1 MERRDFNF
9 DRTWL
14 EAGTPN
20 SRRNLG
26 GWFIRSWVDQ
36 SASQRKMTPG
46 RIAAGMIM
54 LGWIFL
60 ALAFLTSCVSVPIPP
75 FGDRVGELGNLQL
88 SVSVKY
94 MPVQNPDL
102 PKDDNLSYA
111 WSKFGEVKALKDK

>member
-1 MERRDFNF
+1 
-9 DRTWL
+9 
-14 EAGTPN
+14 
-20 SRRNLG
+20 
-26 GWFIRSWVDQ
+26 
-36 SASQRKMTPG
+36 MTPG

-75 FGDRVGELGNLQL
+75 FGDRVGEMGNLQL

-94 MPVQNPDL
+94 LPAQNPDL